1 MSRTSV
7 CVSNLG
13 QLGKA
18 MTMYLG
24 DNEDTFPVCNFNDG
38 VGGFPPITH
47 LDDGSFFVEFRGGQF
62 AHQRFRGYDVVLAN
76 GRRERRAAGSPDATH
91 RIVVTSSGARRVTE
105 LSYPAAHML
114 TYLEVEQQLYEADPL
129 QG

>member
-1 MSRTSV
+1 M
-7 CVSNLG
+7 
-13 QLGKA
+13 A
-18 MTMYLG
+18 
-24 DNEDTFPVCNFNDG
+24 F
-38 VGGFPPITH
+38 GGFKVASEPGRKVPLSADDRDLWITR

-62 AHQRFRGYDVVLAN
+62 AHQRFHGYDVVLAN
-76 GRRERRAAGSPDATH
+76 GRPQRRAAGSPDATH
-91 RIVVTSSGARRVTE
+91 RIFVTSSGARRVTE